1 MIPVVFSS
9 DHNFVMPTGVAM
21 LSMLQAAP
29 GVVFDIFIL
38 QGEDLNDN
46 DREMLTGIASRGN
59 SKITF
64 ITPGGQFSGSY
75 EVRGISTACY
85 YRLLIPWLI
94 PQYDKVIY
102 LDGDII
108 VKKDISK
115 MLRLADDPRML
126 VYGVRTGGFVSDPDL
141 VGHIQS
147 LGLDNRHYIN
157 SGIQVFNSKA
167 MRDNSVLE
175 QFLKYKDARL
185 LYQDQDI
192 INIVC
197 RDKIGWLPLEFNSS
211 PSLPEADRAILIDN
225 GIATDETIDRAL
237 TSPAIIHYAGK
248 KPWKTFT
255 FHWWDWWHVY
265 SSSPFYDY
273 RFAHRMSAEI
283 IHPTYSISRLLK
295 MLAKKIL
302 KKD

>member
-1 MIPVVFSS
+1 MIPIVFSS

-21 LSMLQAAP
+21 LSVLQSAP
-29 GVVFDIFIL
+29 GIVFDIFII
-38 QGEDLNDN
+38 QGEDVTDD
-46 DREMLTGIASRGN
+46 DRAILTGIATGSGSR
-59 SKITF
+59 ITF
-64 ITPGGQFSGSY
+64 ISPGNQFDGAY
-75 EVRGISTACY
+75 EVRGISTASY
-85 YRLLIPWLI
+85 YRLMIPWLI

-115 MLRLADDPRML
+115 MLDIADDPQML
-126 VYGVRTGGFVSDPDL
+126 VYGVRTGGFVSDRDL
-141 VGHIQS
+141 IRHIVS
-147 LGLDNRHYIN
+147 LGLDNRQYIN
-157 SGIQVFNSKA
+157 GGIQVFNSKA
-167 MRDNSVLE
+167 LRDNNMLDRFLE
-175 QFLKYKDARL
+175 YKDTRL

-192 INIVC
+192 INLVC
-197 RDKIGWLPLEFNSS
+197 KGRIGWLPLEYNCS
-211 PSLPEADRAILIDN
+211 PSLPDADRALLIDN

-283 IHPTYSISRLLK
+283 IHPSYSISRLLK